1 MAVRCGIDLGTT
13 YSAISWYDPYNNRA
27 VTIDLDTADG
37 AKVIRS
43 VVYFPGP
50 GQPAVVGETAWNAAR
65 QHPDRVVVGIKRSIG
80 TSFKTAAIDGHEYT
94 PQEVSAEI
102 LKVLVQDAKKYLGED
117 VPDAVITVPAYFGD
131 AERAATEEAGKI
143 AGLNVIGVLP
153 EPHAAA
159 LAYAVE
165 NAGTIQDRHILVY
178 DLGGGTFDVTM
189 IHATAAGGGAS
200 LDLNISTLCKDG
212 NRHLGGLDW
221 DRALA
226 KLVIEKVLAQHG
238 EDISNDADN
247 EPLLLD
253 NCEKAK
259 RHLSRTGT
267 VSIIADS
274 KQHQVDVTAEEF
286 ENQTAHLLYQTQ
298 ALLEHVIEEAQK
310 NHGVAK
316 DQIEVMLTGGSSRM
330 PAVARLI
337 ETVLG
342 RPPLR
347 YQNPEL
353 LVTIGAAYR
362 AHLLGQPGAGEQAPV
377 IVQTVPDAD
386 GTPTKKEVRV
396 GGLSDIGRPVG
407 VEVLR
412 AGAPANAVV
421 VPDGSSYGQQFE
433 KIFST
438 TEDGMTEIDVVL
450 HEGSSAK
457 LEECRKL
464 KTFTITGLPADRP
477 KGRPV
482 KVVMGYDNSGI
493 VRGKAIDL
501 DTGTEIPIEVTPG
514 F

>member
-1 MAVRCGIDLGTT
+1 
-13 YSAISWYDPYNNRA
+13 
-27 VTIDLDTADG
+27 
-37 AKVIRS
+37 
-43 VVYFPGP
+43 
-50 GQPAVVGETAWNAAR
+50 
-65 QHPDRVVVGIKRSIG
+65 
-80 TSFKTAAIDGHEYT
+80 
-94 PQEVSAEI
+94 
-102 LKVLVQDAKKYLGED
+102 
-117 VPDAVITVPAYFGD
+117 
-131 AERAATEEAGKI
+131 
-143 AGLNVIGVLP
+143 VLP

-189 IHATAAGGGAS
+189 IHATTASASGAS

-226 KLVIEKVLAQHG
+226 RLVIDKVLKQHS

-259 RHLSRTGT
+259 RHLSRTGS

-286 ENQTAHLLYQTQ
+286 ESQTADLLYQTQ
-298 ALLEHVIEEAQK
+298 ALLEHVIEEAEK
-310 NHGVAK
+310 SHGVAK
-316 DQIEVMLTGGSSRM
+316 DQIEVMLTGGASRM
-330 PAVARLI
+330 PMVARLI
-337 ETVLG
+337 ESALG

-362 AHLLGQPGAGEQAPV
+362 AHLLGEKGAGRESPG
-377 IVQTVPDAD
+377 IMQTVREAD
-386 GTPTKKEVRV
+386 GTTTKKEVRV

-412 AGAPANAVV
+412 AGVPANAVV
-421 VPDGSSYGQQFE
+421 VPDGSSYGQEFE

-464 KTFTITGLPADRP
+464 KTFTITGLPANRP

-482 KVVMGYDNSGI
+482 KIIMGYDNSGI
-493 VRGKAIDL
+493 VRGKAIDVE
-501 DTGTEIPIEVTPG
+501 TGVEVPIEVTPG